1 MDKKDV
7 GVEGERVHLL
17 KLHSKALI
25 KAGKVQEGKETLA
38 KLKII
43 CPEDNDDEI
52 SKLLEIMKIEDHS

>member
-1 MDKKDV
+1 
-7 GVEGERVHLL
+7 LL